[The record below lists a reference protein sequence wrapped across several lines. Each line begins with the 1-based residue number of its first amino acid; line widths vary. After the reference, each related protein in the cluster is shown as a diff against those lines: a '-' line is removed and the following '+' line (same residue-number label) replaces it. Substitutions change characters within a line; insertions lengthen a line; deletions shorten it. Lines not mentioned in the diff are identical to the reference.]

1 MESRKGIV
9 TLALVRDTFREA
21 FARKIFWG
29 FFGCSTAVILF
40 FIFLMKIDV
49 VEGAL
54 ATVSLFGKEM
64 RSQEVRDIVLGVQ
77 GALAA
82 FLYGFGLFL
91 AVFASAGLIPTVF
104 EPGRIELLLSKP
116 VRRYHILLGRYLG
129 NLLVIA
135 FNMLYLVI
143 SVWLILGIK
152 TDIWTHQFLYSAGLT
167 IFVFAVLLTIVLLI
181 AVLSESAVLAT
192 MVTFGVMIAG
202 LIVAQKSTIERL
214 LTSEWSR
221 DVVRVLYYALPKVWD
236 LGNISRKLVTGVP
249 IEDWMPVWSSAL
261 FGVVIL
267 GTGLLVF
274 SRRNY

>member
-1 MESRKGIV
+1 MGSRTGIV

-54 ATVSLFGKEM
+54 ATVSLFGKEL
-64 RSQEVRDIVLGVQ
+64 RPQEVRDVVLGVQ

-135 FNMLYLVI
+135 FNMFYLVI
-143 SVWLILGIK
+143 AVWVILGIK
-152 TDIWTHQFLYSAGLT
+152 TDIWTYQF
-167 IFVFAVLLTIVLLI
+167 
-181 AVLSESAVLAT
+181 
-192 MVTFGVMIAG
+192 
-202 LIVAQKSTIERL
+202 
-214 LTSEWSR
+214 
-221 DVVRVLYYALPKVWD
+221 
-236 LGNISRKLVTGVP
+236 
-249 IEDWMPVWSSAL
+249 
-261 FGVVIL
+261 
-267 GTGLLVF
+267 
-274 SRRNY
+274 